1 MLKKFM
7 VLMESLMADG
17 VEDEPQMQTHMAA
30 ALLMFEISRADYD
43 VDEAELG
50 LMNEALCTRFGL
62 DPAQAAEVLEQA
74 SRQSEQ
80 TLSLHPLVRL
90 LNEHFTQAQ
99 KIQVIEDMW
108 RVAYADGRLDK
119 YEEYQIRRI
128 ADLLYVAHGDFIRAK
143 HRAVE
148 HPLP

>member
-7 VLMESLMADG
+7 ILLESLMADG
-17 VEDEPQMQTHMAA
+17 VEDEPQMRTHMAA
-30 ALLMFEISRADYD
+30 ALLMFEIGRADYD

-50 LMNEALCTRFGL
+50 AMSEVLRTRFGL
-62 DPAQAAEVLEQA
+62 DPAQAAELLAQA
-74 SRQSEQ
+74 ARQSEQ

-90 LNEHFTQAQ
+90 LNERFTQVQ
-99 KIQVIEDMW
+99 KVQVVEDMW

-143 HRAVE
+143 HRAAE